1 VTGWVLAVED
11 SQDERELLRHAWVR
25 AAIASRLETVD
36 GGAQA
41 LARLELVQDA
51 KDGDDAGPPLAILLD
66 LKMPQIDG
74 LQVLTQVRAR
84 RWLYD
89 VPVVILTSSAEPTD
103 LLRSYSLGA
112 NGFVVK
118 PVDIDDFFDV
128 IAVTGRYWTSV
139 NEPPPQ
145 ESHAR
150 TAAGALGRG
159 QAG

>member
-1 VTGWVLAVED
+1 MTGWVLAVED
-11 SQDERELLRHAWVR
+11 SQDERELLQHAWQR
-25 AAIASRLETVD
+25 AAIGTRLETVD

-41 LARLELVQDA
+41 LARLDLVKEVSQA
-51 KDGDDAGPPLAILLD
+51 EGSGPPRAILLD

-84 RWLYD
+84 SWLYD
-89 VPVVILTSSAEPTD
+89 VPVVILTSSAEPSD

-112 NGFVVK
+112 NGFVIK
-118 PVDIDDFFDV
+118 PVDIRDFFDV
-128 IAVTGRYWTSV
+128 IAVTGRYWTAV

-150 TAAGALGRG
+150 AVASAPGRG

>member
-11 SQDERELLRHAWVR
+11 SQDDRELLRHAWQR
-25 AAIASRLETVD
+25 AAIGARLETVD

-41 LARLELVQDA
+41 LARLELVKDA
-51 KDGDDAGPPLAILLD
+51 NEVGGSGLPRAILLD

-84 RWLYD
+84 SWLYD

-112 NGFVVK
+112 NGFVIK
-118 PVDIDDFFDV
+118 PVDIHDFFDV
-128 IAVTGRYWTSV
+128 IAVTGRYWTAV
-139 NEPPPQ
+139 NQPPPQ
-145 ESHAR
+145 ECHAS
-150 TAAGALGRG
+150 AVASALGRG

>member
-1 VTGWVLAVED
+1 MTGWVLAVED
-11 SQDERELLRHAWVR
+11 SQDERELLHHAWVR
-25 AAIASRLETVD
+25 AALATRLETVD
-36 GGAQA
+36 GGMQA
-41 LARLELVQDA
+41 LARLELIQDA
-51 KDGDDAGPPLAILLD
+51 RDGDDGGPPCAILLD
-66 LKMPQIDG
+66 LKMPQVDG
-74 LQVLTQVRAR
+74 LQVLTEVRAR

-103 LLRSYSLGA
+103 LVRSYSLGA

-128 IAVTGRYWTSV
+128 IAVTGRYWTAV

-145 ESHAR
+145 ENHAR
-150 TAAGALGRG
+150 TVAGALGRG

>member
-1 VTGWVLAVED
+1 VSGWVLAVDD
-11 SQDERELLRHAWVR
+11 SQDDRELLRHAWRR
-25 AAIASRLETVD
+25 AALTSRLETVD

-41 LARLELVQDA
+41 LARLELVQHTY
-51 KDGDDAGPPLAILLD
+51 DGDDAGPPCVILLD

-74 LQVLTQVRAR
+74 LQVLTRVRAL
-84 RWLYD
+84 RWLYS

-103 LLRSYSLGA
+103 LVRSYSLGA

-118 PVDIDDFFDV
+118 PVDIDDFFAV
-128 IAVTGRYWTSV
+128 IAVAGRYWTAV

-150 TAAGALGRG
+150 TVEGAPGRG